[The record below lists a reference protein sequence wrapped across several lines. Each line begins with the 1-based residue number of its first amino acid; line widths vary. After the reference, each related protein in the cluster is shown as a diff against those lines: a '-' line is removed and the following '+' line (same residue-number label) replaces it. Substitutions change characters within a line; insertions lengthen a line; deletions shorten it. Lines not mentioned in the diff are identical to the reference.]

1 MEQKIHDINVQMVI
15 VFQVEIIPI
24 GTVIAHQPK
33 LGTHQLWN
41 NVFVS
46 KIIKLLGLAMTMGP
60 KCLFGTY
67 LQFFQTMDEKI
78 QPHQYG
84 TSRRIVF
91 VRFWKNLTDLYQILQ
106 ISSRISNLKSLILNF
121 LTIICFDLFL
131 NTPANWKKACFGP
144 IKNLFSFSTIK
155 TGKDSWKKLVNQIG
169 ASI

>member
-67 LQFFQTMDEKI
+67 LQFSQKTNKKFDSTTMV
-78 QPHQYG
+78 PH
-84 TSRRIVF
+84 VE
-91 VRFWKNLTDLYQILQ
+91 
-106 ISSRISNLKSLILNF
+106 
-121 LTIICFDLFL
+121 
-131 NTPANWKKACFGP
+131 
-144 IKNLFSFSTIK
+144 LFSIVM
-155 TGKDSWKKLVNQIG
+155 WEN
-169 ASI
+169 